1 MNRFQNFHSM
11 GQNDGYCEKQCYIDN
26 IPEEL
31 LFKIFNW
38 LPVKDLC
45 NAILVSKYWR
55 KIGED
60 PVLWKNYQL
69 EINYGTRLLP
79 ETMKFKRFSK
89 LESLLVRGFDPYNE
103 DQMRFDPTLVVN
115 SSIRNLELRLTY
127 IDRNISDFSSLVN
140 CLSSLTLIF
149 CLMSQV

>member
-1 MNRFQNFHSM
+1 MNRTTKSM
-11 GQNDGYCEKQCYIDN
+11 LMDQDEGFGGVNYVDTL
-26 IPEEL
+26 PEEL
-31 LFKIFNW
+31 LFKIFKR
-38 LPVKDLC
+38 LPCKDLC

-60 PVLWKNYQL
+60 PVLWKNYLL

-79 ETMKFKRFSK
+79 ETLKFKRFSM

-103 DQMRFDPTLVVN
+103 DQMRFDPSLVVN
-115 SSIRNLELRLTY
+115 SSIKNLELRLTY